1 MTILAFGKSI
11 GCHWGPKPAWSI
23 EEGNH
28 NQLMDLHGRYYEFF
42 MSSELIDTE
51 KLDNE
56 NKFISLKM
64 RTEP

>member
-1 MTILAFGKSI
+1 MIFEVRNADRILFLDKGKL
-11 GCHWGPKPAWSI
+11 I

-28 NQLMDLHGRYYEFF
+28 NQLMDLHGRYYEFV

-56 NKFISLKM
+56 NKFIS
-64 RTEP
+64 E